1 MTFVNGSRISYQ
13 TAGNKDLCRG
23 DTING
28 ILHMSEYAMWKNQ
41 DGQLQSLMQASTESA
56 NIIIESTTKGFN
68 KFTELYMQ
76 VRSGEN
82 DFKSFF

>member
-1 MTFVNGSRISYQ
+1 
-13 TAGNKDLCRG
+13 
-23 DTING
+23 
-28 ILHMSEYAMWKNQ
+28 MSEYAMWKNQ